1 MQPPLAKYSISECH
15 CCDLMPQVFVVFR
28 FVLTASDS
36 AFVCG
41 SENSG
46 LLKLQNFY
54 QAQVA
59 CARLGHRN
67 LQLVPESKRC
77 DQSSAR
83 NWMKFHHSR
92 RIIRNHHRINRIW
105 IEWRYRYTVATSY
118 IDEVEPLRP
127 RNRSSTATGVARLL
141 TDLFASLLL
150 REHETPAHQGWPRH

>member
-1 MQPPLAKYSISECH
+1 
-15 CCDLMPQVFVVFR
+15 MPQVFVVFR

-59 CARLGHRN
+59 SARLGHRN

-83 NWMKFHHSR
+83 N
-92 RIIRNHHRINRIW
+92 
-105 IEWRYRYTVATSY
+105 
-118 IDEVEPLRP
+118 
-127 RNRSSTATGVARLL
+127 
-141 TDLFASLLL
+141 
-150 REHETPAHQGWPRH
+150 